1 MNYTG
6 KARRLP
12 VATGN
17 RSAQVASVKH
27 LSTLNATGDR
37 INPRAECHN
46 LAGRKRPAGR
56 FPYSAY
62 FRA

>member
-6 KARRLP
+6 NVRRLP

-17 RSAQVASVKH
+17 RSAQVANVKR
-27 LSTLNATGDR
+27 LSALNATGDR
-37 INPRAECHN
+37 INPRTECHD
-46 LAGRKRPAGR
+46 LAGGRPAGR

>member
-17 RSAQVASVKH
+17 RSAQAANAKH
-27 LSTLNATGDR
+27 LSTLNAAGDHIGR
-37 INPRAECHN
+37 RAECHN
-46 LAGRKRPAGR
+46 LAGGSVKPL
-56 FPYSAY
+56 PYSAY